1 MEDNR
6 VKFLEKLAE
15 QVREA
20 ERLPVYGPAL
30 YFWLGTQMSVEFW
43 ATLQELR
50 EEWGH
55 DRLDEE
61 MKKAIL
67 ASGRYKTGE
76 DGEEPTA
83 APRQSVAM
91 LIRNGAHFAAIRS
104 NKRGKH
110 IGLVAGKVEPGE
122 SRMQAA
128 VRESLEETSLLLLGG
143 VCLGEKHDGERKC
156 TLILALKWEG
166 ELKSSDEGEAFW
178 ATREELVG
186 SESAY
191 PEWNTWAL
199 EQLDDYDTLHR

>member
-1 MEDNR
+1 MNDVDR
-6 VKFLEKLAE
+6 FLGKLAE

-20 ERLPVYGPAL
+20 AQLPAYGPAL

-43 ATLQELR
+43 ATLELLR
-50 EEWGH
+50 AEWGH

-83 APRQSVAM
+83 RKQAVAV
-91 LIRNGAHFAAIRS
+91 LIRNGIHFAAIRS
-104 NKRGKH
+104 NKRGKR

-122 SRMQAA
+122 LRMQAA
-128 VRESLEETSLLLLGG
+128 VRESLEETGLLLLGG
-143 VCLGEKHDGERKC
+143 VCLGEKYDGERSC
-156 TLILALKWEG
+156 SLILALKWEG
-166 ELKSSDEGEAFW
+166 ELRSSDEGEAFW

-186 SESAY
+186 SEGAY

-199 EQLDDYDTLHR
+199 EQLDDYDALHR